1 MSKKA
6 LLVVSFGTSYE
17 DTRKKTIEP
26 CENLLRKTFKDYDF
40 FRAYTS
46 QMIIRKLASRDGL
59 YIDNAPQ
66 ALQKIYEAGYD
77 EVLIQS
83 LHIICGEEYDKL
95 KRQIEPFKAKF
106 KKLSF
111 GRPLLTTIDDYK
123 AAVSATL
130 SSLPKLKEHEG
141 VVFMGHGTYHESFS
155 AYCTLEYMF
164 QHLGASIYVGT
175 VEGYPTLDE
184 VLYKLQK
191 DSITQVYLAPF
202 MLVAGD
208 HAINDMAGDEEDSWK
223 IILSQHGI
231 QSKILLQGL
240 GENKEIQKLFVNH
253 ALDCV
258 NSF

>member
-17 DTRKKTIEP
+17 ATRKKTIEP
-26 CENLLRKTFKDYDF
+26 CEDLLREHFKDYDF

-46 QMIIRKLASRDGL
+46 QIIIRKLKGRDGIS
-59 YIDNAPQ
+59 IDNATQ

-83 LHIICGEEYDKL
+83 LHIICGEEYYKL
-95 KRQIEPFKAKF
+95 KGQIKPFEEKF

-123 AAVSATL
+123 TAVTATL
-130 SSLPKLKEHEG
+130 TGLPKLQDNEA

-155 AYCTLEYMF
+155 AYCALEYMF
-164 QHLGASIYVGT
+164 QDAGAKVYVGT

-184 VLYKLQK
+184 VLSKLKTDQ
-191 DSITQVYLAPF
+191 ITKVYLAPF

-208 HAINDMAGDEEDSWK
+208 HAVNDMAGDEEDSWK
-223 IILSQHGI
+223 VILTEKGI
-231 QSKILLQGL
+231 ASEVLLQGL
-240 GENKEIQKLFVNH
+240 GENREIQKLFVTH
-253 ALDCV
+253 ALDCAI
-258 NSF
+258 

>member
-59 YIDNAPQ
+59 YIDNTSQ

-106 KKLSF
+106 
-111 GRPLLTTIDDYK
+111 
-123 AAVSATL
+123 
-130 SSLPKLKEHEG
+130 
-141 VVFMGHGTYHESFS
+141 
-155 AYCTLEYMF
+155 
-164 QHLGASIYVGT
+164 
-175 VEGYPTLDE
+175 
-184 VLYKLQK
+184 
-191 DSITQVYLAPF
+191 
-202 MLVAGD
+202 
-208 HAINDMAGDEEDSWK
+208 
-223 IILSQHGI
+223 
-231 QSKILLQGL
+231 
-240 GENKEIQKLFVNH
+240 
-253 ALDCV
+253 
-258 NSF
+258 